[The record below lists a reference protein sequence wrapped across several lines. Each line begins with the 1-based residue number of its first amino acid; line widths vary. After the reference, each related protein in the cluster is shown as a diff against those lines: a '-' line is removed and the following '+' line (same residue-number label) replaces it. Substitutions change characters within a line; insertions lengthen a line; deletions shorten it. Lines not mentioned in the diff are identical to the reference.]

1 MSPSSERGRAE
12 SKKQMKHQE
21 LAGYSALTLAA
32 ILWGGSIV
40 GQKIALG
47 FFSVVETSLL
57 RGVGALLILIPLW
70 WWQEGSRVHFSAR
83 DRMIILFLGL
93 GVLGNHLLTLFG
105 LRYVSAAA
113 AGVIIGASPA
123 LTALLSSLLI
133 RDVPFRT
140 VAGGCVLSFGG
151 VALVSG
157 FGSEAPTGSHPWL
170 GGMLVLLGL
179 VSWALYTI
187 GGRRIM
193 DTVVAADRQ
202 LDNPGDIS
210 ALPISPAM
218 DGSKNVSYGGG
229 GHSPTRLACIGVSGS
244 VCDCNRP
251 ASMAVWSAGRGTIK
265 SRRVRE
271 PDSGFRSFAFRCRI
285 RGDNRTQGGGGDCAH
300 PRWRLARG
308 LAIFATQVDW
318 LAVTRS
324 FARNLAAPVRCSR
337 CPSFWRKIGR

>member
-1 MSPSSERGRAE
+1 MSPSGERRRAE

-83 DRMIILFLGL
+83 DRMTLLFLGL

-193 DTVVAADRQ
+193 ERLSPLTV
-202 LDNPGDIS
+202 NW
-210 ALPISPAM
+210 
-218 DGSKNVSYGGG
+218 
-229 GHSPTRLACIGVSGS
+229 T
-244 VCDCNRP
+244 
-251 ASMAVWSAGRGTIK
+251 T
-265 SRRVRE
+265 
-271 PDSGFRSFAFRCRI
+271 
-285 RGDNRTQGGGGDCAH
+285 
-300 PRWRLARG
+300 
-308 LAIFATQVDW
+308 LAISLLFQ
-318 LAVTRS
+318 
-324 FARNLAAPVRCSR
+324 FPCY
-337 CPSFWRKIGR
+337 GRIEEC

>member
-1 MSPSSERGRAE
+1 MSPSGERGRAE

-105 LRYVSAAA
+105 LRYISAAA

-193 DTVVAADRQ
+193 ERLSPLTVNWTTLAISLLFQLPLLWTDRRMLAMGVEGIPLTGWLALGYLVVFATAIGQ
-202 LDNPGDIS
+202 QAWLYGVQGVGPSRAGVFVNLIPVS
-210 ALPISPAM
+210 ALLLSAVVLGETIGLKEVA
-218 DGSKNVSYGGG
+218 GIVLI
-229 GHSPTRLACIGVSGS
+229 LAGVWLVGWQS
-244 VCDCNRP
+244 
-251 ASMAVWSAGRGTIK
+251 
-265 SRRVRE
+265 SRRK
-271 PDSGFRSFAFRCRI
+271 STG
-285 RGDNRTQGGGGDCAH
+285 
-300 PRWRLARG
+300 
-308 LAIFATQVDW
+308 
-318 LAVTRS
+318 
-324 FARNLAAPVRCSR
+324 
-337 CPSFWRKIGR
+337 

>member
-105 LRYVSAAA
+105 LRYISAAA

-157 FGSEAPTGSHPWL
+157 LGSEASTGSHPWL

-193 DTVVAADRQ
+193 ERLSPLTVNWTTLAISLLFQFPLLWTDRRMLAMGVEGIPLTGWLALGYLVVFATAIGQ
-202 LDNPGDIS
+202 QAWLYGVQGVGPSRAGVFVNLIPVS
-210 ALPISPAM
+210 ALLLSAVVLGETIGLKEVA
-218 DGSKNVSYGGG
+218 GIVLI
-229 GHSPTRLACIGVSGS
+229 LAGVWLVGWQS
-244 VCDCNRP
+244 
-251 ASMAVWSAGRGTIK
+251 
-265 SRRVRE
+265 SRRK
-271 PDSGFRSFAFRCRI
+271 STG
-285 RGDNRTQGGGGDCAH
+285 
-300 PRWRLARG
+300 
-308 LAIFATQVDW
+308 
-318 LAVTRS
+318 
-324 FARNLAAPVRCSR
+324 
-337 CPSFWRKIGR
+337 

>member
-1 MSPSSERGRAE
+1 MSPSGERRRAE

-105 LRYVSAAA
+105 LRYISAAA

-123 LTALLSSLLI
+123 LTAPLSSLLI

-157 FGSEAPTGSHPWL
+157 LGSEASTGSHPWL

-193 DTVVAADRQ
+193 ERLSPLTV
-202 LDNPGDIS
+202 NW
-210 ALPISPAM
+210 
-218 DGSKNVSYGGG
+218 
-229 GHSPTRLACIGVSGS
+229 T
-244 VCDCNRP
+244 
-251 ASMAVWSAGRGTIK
+251 T
-265 SRRVRE
+265 
-271 PDSGFRSFAFRCRI
+271 
-285 RGDNRTQGGGGDCAH
+285 
-300 PRWRLARG
+300 
-308 LAIFATQVDW
+308 LAISLLFQ
-318 LAVTRS
+318 
-324 FARNLAAPVRCSR
+324 FPCY
-337 CPSFWRKIGR
+337 GRIEEC

>member
-1 MSPSSERGRAE
+1 
-12 SKKQMKHQE
+12 MKHQE

-157 FGSEAPTGSHPWL
+157 LGSEASTGSHPWL

-193 DTVVAADRQ
+193 ERLSPLTVNWTTLAISLLFQLPLLWTDRRM
-202 LDNPGDIS
+202 LAMGVEGIPLPGWLALGYLVVFATAIGQQAWLYGVQGVGPSRAGVFVNLIPVS
-210 ALPISPAM
+210 ALLLSAVVLGETIGLKEVA
-218 DGSKNVSYGGG
+218 GIVLI
-229 GHSPTRLACIGVSGS
+229 LAGVWLVGWQS
-244 VCDCNRP
+244 
-251 ASMAVWSAGRGTIK
+251 
-265 SRRVRE
+265 SRRK
-271 PDSGFRSFAFRCRI
+271 STG
-285 RGDNRTQGGGGDCAH
+285 
-300 PRWRLARG
+300 
-308 LAIFATQVDW
+308 
-318 LAVTRS
+318 
-324 FARNLAAPVRCSR
+324 
-337 CPSFWRKIGR
+337 

>member
-1 MSPSSERGRAE
+1 MSPSGERRRAE

-83 DRMIILFLGL
+83 DRMTILFLGL

-157 FGSEAPTGSHPWL
+157 LRSEAPTGSHPWL

-193 DTVVAADRQ
+193 ERLSPLTVNWTTLAISLLFQFPLLWTDRRMLAMGVEGIPLPAWLALGYLVVFATAIGQ
-202 LDNPGDIS
+202 QAWLYGVQGVGPSRAGVFVNLIPVS
-210 ALPISPAM
+210 ALLLSAVVLGETIGLKEVA
-218 DGSKNVSYGGG
+218 GIVLI
-229 GHSPTRLACIGVSGS
+229 LAGVWLVGWQS
-244 VCDCNRP
+244 
-251 ASMAVWSAGRGTIK
+251 
-265 SRRVRE
+265 SRRK
-271 PDSGFRSFAFRCRI
+271 STG
-285 RGDNRTQGGGGDCAH
+285 
-300 PRWRLARG
+300 
-308 LAIFATQVDW
+308 
-318 LAVTRS
+318 
-324 FARNLAAPVRCSR
+324 
-337 CPSFWRKIGR
+337 

>member
-83 DRMIILFLGL
+83 DRMTILFLGL

-105 LRYVSAAA
+105 LRYISAAA

-193 DTVVAADRQ
+193 ERLSPLTVNWTTLAISLLFQFPLLWTDRRMLAMGVEGIPLTGWLALGYLVVFATAIGQ
-202 LDNPGDIS
+202 QAWLYGVQGVGPSRAGVFVNLIPVS
-210 ALPISPAM
+210 ALLLSAVVLGETIGLKEVA
-218 DGSKNVSYGGG
+218 GIVLI
-229 GHSPTRLACIGVSGS
+229 LAGVWLVGWQS
-244 VCDCNRP
+244 
-251 ASMAVWSAGRGTIK
+251 
-265 SRRVRE
+265 SRRK
-271 PDSGFRSFAFRCRI
+271 STG
-285 RGDNRTQGGGGDCAH
+285 
-300 PRWRLARG
+300 
-308 LAIFATQVDW
+308 
-318 LAVTRS
+318 
-324 FARNLAAPVRCSR
+324 
-337 CPSFWRKIGR
+337 

>member
-1 MSPSSERGRAE
+1 MSPSGERRRAE

-83 DRMIILFLGL
+83 DRMTILFLGL

-157 FGSEAPTGSHPWL
+157 LGSEASTGSHPWL

-193 DTVVAADRQ
+193 ERLSPLTVNWTTLAISLLFQLPLLWTDRRMLAMGVEGIPLTGWLALGYLVVFATAIGQ
-202 LDNPGDIS
+202 QAWLYGVQGVGPSRAGVFVNLIPVS
-210 ALPISPAM
+210 ALLLSAVVLGETIGLKEVA
-218 DGSKNVSYGGG
+218 GIVLI
-229 GHSPTRLACIGVSGS
+229 LAGVWLVGWQS
-244 VCDCNRP
+244 
-251 ASMAVWSAGRGTIK
+251 
-265 SRRVRE
+265 SRRK
-271 PDSGFRSFAFRCRI
+271 STG
-285 RGDNRTQGGGGDCAH
+285 
-300 PRWRLARG
+300 
-308 LAIFATQVDW
+308 
-318 LAVTRS
+318 
-324 FARNLAAPVRCSR
+324 
-337 CPSFWRKIGR
+337 

>member
-1 MSPSSERGRAE
+1 MSPSGERGRAE

-70 WWQEGSRVHFSAR
+70 WWQEGSRVHFSVR

-105 LRYVSAAA
+105 LRYISAAA

-193 DTVVAADRQ
+193 DRLSPLTVNWTTLAISLLFQFPLLWTDRRMLAMGVEGIPLTGWLALGYLVVFATAIGQ
-202 LDNPGDIS
+202 QAWLYGVQGVGPSRAGVFVNLIPVS
-210 ALPISPAM
+210 ALLLSAVVLGETIGLKEVA
-218 DGSKNVSYGGG
+218 GIVLI
-229 GHSPTRLACIGVSGS
+229 LAGVWLVGWQS
-244 VCDCNRP
+244 
-251 ASMAVWSAGRGTIK
+251 
-265 SRRVRE
+265 SRRK
-271 PDSGFRSFAFRCRI
+271 STG
-285 RGDNRTQGGGGDCAH
+285 
-300 PRWRLARG
+300 
-308 LAIFATQVDW
+308 
-318 LAVTRS
+318 
-324 FARNLAAPVRCSR
+324 
-337 CPSFWRKIGR
+337 

>member
-1 MSPSSERGRAE
+1 MSPSGERGRAE

-105 LRYVSAAA
+105 LRYISAAA

-193 DTVVAADRQ
+193 ERLSPLTVNWTTLAISLLFQFPLLWTDRRM
-202 LDNPGDIS
+202 LAMGVEGIPLPGWLALGYLVVFATAIGQQAWLYGVQGVGPSRAGVFVNLIPVS
-210 ALPISPAM
+210 ALLLSAVVLGETIGLKEVA
-218 DGSKNVSYGGG
+218 GIVLI
-229 GHSPTRLACIGVSGS
+229 LAGVWLVGWQS
-244 VCDCNRP
+244 
-251 ASMAVWSAGRGTIK
+251 
-265 SRRVRE
+265 SRRK
-271 PDSGFRSFAFRCRI
+271 STG
-285 RGDNRTQGGGGDCAH
+285 
-300 PRWRLARG
+300 
-308 LAIFATQVDW
+308 
-318 LAVTRS
+318 
-324 FARNLAAPVRCSR
+324 
-337 CPSFWRKIGR
+337 